1 MLYFFLVFYISSM
14 INKYLPKHV
23 VIIPDGNRRW
33 AKERRFPVFKGHA
46 KGSDVVLEIS
56 RKAREMGIKILSIW
70 GFSTENW
77 TRSKRE
83 VNLLMKVFEKRI
95 DKQLDEAMKEKVR
108 MIHIGRKMRI
118 NSSLRKKI
126 ENAEKQTKHFKNYYF
141 VFALD
146 YGGRD
151 EVLRAIK
158 RINDKDKSLDIDK
171 LTEDEFSKYLDTKDL
186 PNPNPDLVIRTSGE
200 TRTSGFMIWQAAY
213 SEYIFLKKYF
223 PDFNKQDFENCI
235 LEYSNRKRRFGR

>member
-1 MLYFFLVFYISSM
+1 MT
-14 INKYLPKHV
+14 NQYLPKHV
-23 VIIPDGNRRW
+23 AIIPDGNRRW
-33 AKERRFPVFKGHA
+33 AKEKHLPVFEGHA
-46 KGSDVVLEIS
+46 KGSDVVFEIS
-56 RKAREMGIKILSIW
+56 QKAREMGIKILSIW

-77 TRSKRE
+77 TRSKKE

-95 DKQLDEAMKEKVR
+95 DKQLDEAMREKVR
-108 MIHIGRKMRI
+108 ILHIGKKTRI
-118 NSSLRKKI
+118 NNSLRKKI
-126 ENAEKQTKHFKNYYF
+126 ENAEKQTKHFKNHYL

-158 RINDKDKSLDIDK
+158 RINKKDKLLDINK
-171 LTEDEFSKYLDTKDL
+171 LTEDEFGKFLDTKDL

-200 TRTSGFMIWQAAY
+200 IRTSGFMIWQAAY
-213 SEYIFLKKYF
+213 SEYAFLTKYF

-235 LEYSNRKRRFGR
+235 LEYSNRKRRFGK

>member
-1 MLYFFLVFYISSM
+1 MT
-14 INKYLPKHV
+14 NKFLPKHV
-23 VIIPDGNRRW
+23 AIIPDGNRRW
-33 AKERRFPVFKGHA
+33 AKERHFPVFKGYA
-46 KGSDVVLEIS
+46 KGSDVIFQIS
-56 RKAREMGIKILSIW
+56 QKAREMGIKTLSVW

-95 DKQLDEAMKEKVR
+95 DKQLDEAMEEKVR
-108 MIHIGRKMRI
+108 MLHIGKKTRI
-118 NSSLRKKI
+118 NSGLRKKI
-126 ENAEKQTKHFKNYYF
+126 ENAEKQTKHFKNNYF

-158 RINDKDKSLDIDK
+158 KIFKKNKSLDINK

-200 TRTSGFMIWQAAY
+200 TRTSGFLIWQAAY
-213 SEYIFLKKYF
+213 SEYIFCKKYF
-223 PDFNKQDFENCI
+223 PDFNKQDFEKCI
-235 LEYSNRKRRFGR
+235 LEYSNRKRRFGK